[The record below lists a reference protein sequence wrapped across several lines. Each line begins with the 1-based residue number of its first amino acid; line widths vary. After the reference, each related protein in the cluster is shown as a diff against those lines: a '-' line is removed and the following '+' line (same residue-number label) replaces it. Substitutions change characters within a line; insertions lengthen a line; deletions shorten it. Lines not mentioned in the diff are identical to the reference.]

1 MKTISQTFALAAAL
15 ATISGASLLTS
26 TTADAGGR
34 GKQLY
39 IETYQSKEALHGY
52 SGHAGNSYC
61 DYQRLPIRKCSN
73 GHSDCKIVGWTL
85 QQICQ

>member
-1 MKTISQTFALAAAL
+1 MKTISQTFVLAAAL
-15 ATISGASLLTS
+15 ATICSASLLTS
-26 TTADAGGR
+26 ATANAGGR